1 MAEFSL
7 PSSIPVE
14 ALRILQIAIKVQ
26 LPNITSSCKSNCTI
40 RRSTGGHSATIFE
53 LQIDIIWRNSKT
65 LRDFCS
71 SEHNT
76 ILLSLYPEYG
86 HYKPEIWSPRDFYD
100 NVFVPSKDSDTDLIR
115 VGPLESDLF
124 PFQKRAI
131 QWLLQREGMK
141 IEGRG
146 MIVSPESR
154 AAEDLPYGFF
164 RTTDVNGRTC
174 FVSHWLGIVTS
185 DEHLLS
191 GPGSSL
197 HGGIL
202 AEEMGLGKTVE
213 MVSLICLHKRTSSPI
228 EQRAVGESLHQSSGT
243 LIVTPP
249 SILQQWKS
257 EIQFHA
263 PSLKVMIYEGIKSK
277 TKERADEE
285 LITRLLSHDIV
296 LTTYHVLATEIHYSG
311 VTPDRNLR
319 TERKYERKISPLVQ
333 IDWWRVAL
341 DECQMIDSG
350 VSNAAKVAQVIPRQ
364 NAWAISGTPLKKEA
378 KDLLGLLIFLRLEP
392 YTLSPRLWAQL
403 TTSYKPIFKELCQAI
418 ALRHTKE
425 QVRGEIQL
433 PTQKRVVL
441 TIPFTQIE
449 EQHYST
455 LYQQMCEDCG
465 LSTEGKPL
473 ADEWDPQNKLV
484 IEKMRTWLAR
494 LRQTCLHPEV
504 GDRNRRAL
512 GQSEGPLRTV
522 GEVLKVMI
530 DQNETAT
537 RTEERVCHM
546 SKLRRGQLLEH
557 RERSQEA
564 LTLWSEVL
572 KQTQNIVK
580 NCREEL
586 RLAEEAALDKE
597 AGDDSVHEQAA
608 TSRIGTLRLRLRSA
622 LEVEHIRYVVTA

>member
-1 MAEFSL
+1 ML
-7 PSSIPVE
+7 V
-14 ALRILQIAIKVQ
+14 
-26 LPNITSSCKSNCTI
+26 
-40 RRSTGGHSATIFE
+40 
-53 LQIDIIWRNSKT
+53 
-65 LRDFCS
+65 
-71 SEHNT
+71 
-76 ILLSLYPEYG
+76 SLYPG
-86 HYKPEIWSPRDFYD
+86 NGRYKPEIWSPRDFYD
-100 NVFVPSKDSDTDLIR
+100 NVYVPSKDSHTDSIR
-115 VGPLESDLF
+115 VGALESELY

-131 QWLLQREGMK
+131 QWLLRREAVEMDD
-141 IEGRG
+141 RG
-146 MIVSPESR
+146 KVVCSAPFLS
-154 AAEDLPYGFF
+154 EDLPYGFF
-164 RTTDVNGRTC
+164 RTTDIDGRTC
-174 FVSHWLGIVTS
+174 LVSHWLGIVTT
-185 DEHLLS
+185 DEQLLV

-228 EQRAVGESLHQSSGT
+228 QRPAVEKSLHQSSGT

-249 SILQQWKS
+249 SILQQWKA

-277 TKERADEE
+277 TNESTNDELME
-285 LITRLLSHDIV
+285 RLLNHDIV

-392 YTLSPRLWAQL
+392 YTLSPSMWAGL
-403 TTSYKPIFKELCQAI
+403 TTRYKPIFRELCQAI

-455 LYQQMCEDCG
+455 LYQQMCEECG
-465 LSTEGKPL
+465 LNTEGEPL
-473 ADEWDPQNKLV
+473 ADEWDPENKSV
-484 IEKMRTWLAR
+484 IERMRTWLAR

-512 GQSEGPLRTV
+512 GQGDGPLRTV

-530 DQNETAT
+530 DQNETAS
-537 RTEERVCHM
+537 RTEERVHLM

-564 LTLWSEVL
+564 LALWSEVL
-572 KQTQNIVK
+572 SQAQSTVK

-586 RLAEEAALDKE
+586 RLAEEAALNKV
-597 AGDDSVHEQAA
+597 DSDESENEQAA

-622 LEVEHIRYVVTA
+622 LEIEHVRYVTTA